1 MDRISALLKDLYF
14 RLASQ
19 KGHPQEIALGF
30 ALGIFIGLSPYFLC
44 HTITALLLATAFG
57 WNRVSAAV
65 GVFITNPVTAPFLY
79 GLTYQV
85 GLRLTGPAKVVPF
98 PREFTVDTFFWLLQS
113 APRLVWVMTIGGV
126 VVGLPMAAGGYCLA
140 LWTVRRYR
148 KRRETAAASPPTR
161 ASPIFRHGKSPRF
174 CRPTA
179 SATCPAPRPPSPGR
193 PKSQRASAG
202 G

>member
-1 MDRISALLKDLYF
+1 MDRISTLLKDLYF

-85 GLRLTGPAKVVPF
+85 GLRLTGPARVVPF

-113 APRLVWVMTIGGV
+113 APQLVWVMTVGGV
-126 VVGLPMAAGGYCLA
+126 VVGLPLAAGGYVLA
-140 LWTVRRYR
+140 LGAVRRYR
-148 KRRETAAASPPTR
+148 KRRQMAAPPPG
-161 ASPIFRHGKSPRF
+161 ASPIRHRPKSPRF
-174 CRPTA
+174 CRTAA

-193 PKSQRASAG
+193 SKSHRASAG